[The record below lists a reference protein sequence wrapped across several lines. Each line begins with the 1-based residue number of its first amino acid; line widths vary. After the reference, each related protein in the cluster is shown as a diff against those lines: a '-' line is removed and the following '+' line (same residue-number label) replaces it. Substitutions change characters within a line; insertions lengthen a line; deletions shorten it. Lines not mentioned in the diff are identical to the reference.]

1 MNDKYKIINDNGEGV
16 YEIEC
21 EKSNIHYY
29 VNEPKKT
36 VAAVMCGAGTEF
48 RCEIDRLIDRTFGFV
63 WDCSAFYNYGFKYIK
78 STYRGKAHCIKNDE
92 FNLETGMR
100 IAREH
105 MLANYYVDRAIAFA
119 AVSERIGQFLNE
131 IDYRTDLAFQRAEKF
146 IDISNEHYENA
157 HSVKD

>member
-36 VAAVMCGAGTEF
+36 VAAVMCGATREF
-48 RCEIDRLIDRTFGFV
+48 RNEMDRLIDRTFGFV
-63 WDCSAFYNYGFKYIK
+63 WESDALYTCSLKYIK

-131 IDYRTDLAFQRAEKF
+131 IDYRTDMAFHRAEKF
-146 IDISNEHYENA
+146 IDISNEYYKNA
-157 HSVKD
+157 HNVKD